1 MNDSVVCLRPKAD
14 FTRVGIEPPTA
25 FSIAYCGPADA
36 ELAQRLRAAEA
47 LVIPAVGP
55 KLPAALFAD
64 TKLRLVQVTGAG
76 VDRLDRAALEAA
88 GIPVANVPG
97 GSNAALAEYAVTC
110 ASTLLRRFAWSS
122 AEIRRGNYSP
132 FRARLLA
139 DNVGGL
145 EGLLVGI
152 VGLGTIGMAVAEAFR
167 KAGARIAYFDPA
179 PRDPGGAAR
188 LEATSMKLDAL
199 LAECDVVS
207 IHVPLIDAT
216 RNLVGA
222 SELRSMKRDAVLI
235 NAARGGIVDEAALA
249 AALTEGA
256 IAGAAVDV
264 YSEEPPPS
272 DNPLLAL
279 GGEAADRTI
288 LTPHI
293 AGVTRQSAAF
303 LFRSAWANV
312 ERVLRGNPPEN
323 RVY

>member
-1 MNDSVVCLRPKAD
+1 MNDRVVCLRPKAD

-36 ELAQRLRAAEA
+36 DLAERLRGAEA

-76 VDRLDRAALEAA
+76 LDRLDRTALEAA

-97 GSNAALAEYAVTC
+97 GSNGALAEYAVTC

-122 AEIRRGNYSP
+122 AEIRRGNYSS

-152 VGLGTIGMAVAEAFR
+152 VGLGTIGMAVADAFR

-179 PRDPGGAAR
+179 PRDPDGAAR

-207 IHVPLIDAT
+207 LHVPLIDAT
-216 RNLVGA
+216 RNLIGA

-249 AALTEGA
+249 AALTEGT

-272 DNPLLAL
+272 DNPLIAL
-279 GGEAADRTI
+279 QGEAADRLI

-312 ERVLRGNPPEN
+312 EHVLGGNPPEN